1 MAKGLKPTPQLALD
15 RLLPN
20 LDRLL
25 QDIGHLASICD
36 ATTSGSTRRVFSS
49 EYVAGREFVARRM
62 CDAGLDTSYD
72 GVGNLI
78 GTRPGESGALVT
90 GSHTD
95 TVDGGGKLDGVLGV
109 LGAIEAIRSLDE
121 AGIQLNH
128 ELRVLDFL
136 GEEPNDWGISCI
148 GSRGLAGEL
157 GAYELGCLSPDG
169 TTLEAALA
177 AFDIKA
183 GPATSAAWS
192 QGEIRAFV
200 ELHIE
205 QGPVLEQANIPIGVV
220 TGIAGVQRFLI
231 DFHGRRDH
239 AGTMPM
245 ALRHDAAA
253 AAAQTIVAVESATS
267 DGHGVGTCGIV
278 EVMPGA
284 LNVVPDLARVGV
296 ELRSID
302 GDWISD
308 RRAEVEERARH
319 AGEKRGVTV
328 AFTEL
333 SHEAP
338 TPMHAIGQAAVSEA
352 ANALGYK
359 TMPLASGAEH
369 DTRRMARLG
378 PAAMIFVPSINGRS
392 HCPEEDTAPAHLKAG
407 VATLA
412 ATLALLDKQ
421 VDLNGLQ

>member
-1 MAKGLKPTPQLALD
+1 MAKGLEPMPHPD
-15 RLLPN
+15 

-25 QDIGHLASICD
+25 QDIEHLASICD
-36 ATTSGSTRRVFSS
+36 IATSGSTRRVFSA
-49 EYVAGREFVARRM
+49 EYLAGREFVARRM
-62 CDAGLDTSYD
+62 DDAGLDTSYD

-95 TVDGGGKLDGVLGV
+95 TVDGGGRLDGILGV

-121 AGIQLNH
+121 AGIKLNH
-128 ELRVLDFL
+128 ELRILDFL

-157 GAYELGCLSPDG
+157 GAYELGRLSPDG

-177 AFDIKA
+177 TCGIKA
-183 GPATSAAWS
+183 GPATSATWP
-192 QGEIRAFV
+192 QGEIHAFV

-205 QGPVLEQANIPIGVV
+205 QGPVLEQANVPIGVV
-220 TGIAGVQRFLI
+220 TGISGVQRFLI

-245 ALRHDAAA
+245 ALRHDAVAA
-253 AAAQTIVAVESATS
+253 AAETIVAVESAVA
-267 DGHGVGTCGIV
+267 DGHGVGTCGRVQV
-278 EVMPGA
+278 EPGA
-284 LNVVPDLARVGV
+284 LNVVPDRAHVGV

-302 GDWISD
+302 DDWISD
-308 RRAEVEERARH
+308 RRAEVEERAHH

-333 SHEAP
+333 SHETP
-338 TPMHAIGQAAVSEA
+338 TPMHATCQTAVSEA
-352 ANALGYK
+352 ADALGYE
-359 TMPLASGAEH
+359 TMRLASGAEH

-392 HCPEEDTAPAHLKAG
+392 HCPEEDTEPAHLKAG

-421 VDLNGLQ
+421 VELNSLQ

>member
-1 MAKGLKPTPQLALD
+1 
-15 RLLPN
+15 
-20 LDRLL
+20 
-25 QDIGHLASICD
+25 
-36 ATTSGSTRRVFSS
+36 
-49 EYVAGREFVARRM
+49 
-62 CDAGLDTSYD
+62 
-72 GVGNLI
+72 
-78 GTRPGESGALVT
+78 
-90 GSHTD
+90 
-95 TVDGGGKLDGVLGV
+95 V

-121 AGIQLNH
+121 AGIQLDH

-157 GAYELGCLSPDG
+157 GTYELGCLSPDG

-177 AFDIKA
+177 AFGIEA
-183 GPATSAAWS
+183 SAATSTAWS
-192 QGEIRAFV
+192 QREIHAFV

-205 QGPVLEQANIPIGVV
+205 QGPVLEQAGIPIGVV

-239 AGTMPM
+239 AGTIPM
-245 ALRHDAAA
+245 DLRHDAAVA
-253 AAAQTIVAVESATS
+253 AAETIVAVESAAA
-267 DGHGVGTCGIV
+267 DGYGVGTCGRV
-278 EVMPGA
+278 EVEPGA

-296 ELRSID
+296 ELRSIED
-302 GDWISD
+302 HWISD

-352 ANALGYK
+352 ANALGYQ
-359 TMPLASGAEH
+359 TMSLPSGAEH

-378 PAAMIFVPSINGRS
+378 PATMIFVPSINGRS
-392 HCPEEDTAPAHLKAG
+392 HCPEEDTAPVHLEAG

-412 ATLALLDKQ
+412 ATLAILDKR

>member
-1 MAKGLKPTPQLALD
+1 MAKGLKPTPQPD
-15 RLLPN
+15 

-36 ATTSGSTRRVFSS
+36 ATTSGSTRRVFSP

-62 CDAGLDTSYD
+62 GDAGLDTSYD

-78 GTRPGESGALVT
+78 GTRSGESGALVT

-177 AFDIKA
+177 AFGIRA
-183 GPATSAAWS
+183 GPATSTAWS
-192 QGEIRAFV
+192 QGEIHAFV

-220 TGIAGVQRFLI
+220 TGIAEASTGSPPIFTSSTSTAVATMREPCQWPYATMLLSQR
-231 DFHGRRDH
+231 RRQSWLWN
-239 AGTMPM
+239 PP
-245 ALRHDAAA
+245 R
-253 AAAQTIVAVESATS
+253 
-267 DGHGVGTCGIV
+267 
-278 EVMPGA
+278 
-284 LNVVPDLARVGV
+284 
-296 ELRSID
+296 
-302 GDWISD
+302 
-308 RRAEVEERARH
+308 
-319 AGEKRGVTV
+319 
-328 AFTEL
+328 
-333 SHEAP
+333 P
-338 TPMHAIGQAAVSEA
+338 TDM
-352 ANALGYK
+352 
-359 TMPLASGAEH
+359 ASGHAE
-369 DTRRMARLG
+369 
-378 PAAMIFVPSINGRS
+378 
-392 HCPEEDTAPAHLKAG
+392 K
-407 VATLA
+407 
-412 ATLALLDKQ
+412 
-421 VDLNGLQ
+421 